1 MAASG
6 VALLAGACLL
16 LTVPAWAKELPI
28 KTLSIEKKA
37 DAYEIAIQYPATGNA
52 AIDGEIAAWANRE
65 ADDFVKLAAGAD
77 RQAGDNP
84 YELDWSFE
92 VARNDGAVFAVI
104 FSEEADTGG
113 AHPNHDIATF
123 NFEVPGGWR
132 LYLPEIFERKALAK
146 ISGLAVA
153 DLTKQ
158 FADGHNGGGDP
169 DWVKQ
174 GAGPDWDNFRDFI
187 LDKDKLQIHYPDYQ
201 VAAYAEGPQET
212 DFPLAALKGL
222 TRSDRHAPVASFDCA
237 AAATP
242 IEKAICSDVVLAR
255 LDRDV
260 AEAFVRGVRFATEDA
275 AKEKLKTGQRA
286 WLGQRD
292 AACPTAAV
300 PCLATAYRDRLATL
314 EKPVE

>member
-1 MAASG
+1 MAASR

-16 LTVPAWAKELPI
+16 LSAPAWAKELPI

-37 DAYEIAIQYPATGNA
+37 DAYEISIQYPATGNT
-52 AIDGEIAAWANRE
+52 AIDSEVAAWANQQ
-65 ADDFVKLAAGAD
+65 ADDFTKLATSAD

-84 YELDWSFE
+84 YQLDWSFE
-92 VARNDGAVFAVI
+92 VARNDAAIFAVI

-132 LYLPEIFERKALAK
+132 LYLPEIFDRRALAK
-146 ISGLAVA
+146 ISALAVA
-153 DLTKQ
+153 DLNKQ
-158 FADGHNGGGDP
+158 FADSRNGGGDP

-187 LDKDKLQIHYPDYQ
+187 LGKDKLEIHYPDYQ
-201 VAAYAEGPQET
+201 VAAYVEGPQET
-212 DFPLAALKGL
+212 DIPLAALKGL
-222 TRSDRHAPVASFDCA
+222 MRSDRHAPVASFDCG

-242 IEKAICSDVVLAR
+242 IEKAICSDVALAR

-260 AEAFVRGVRFATEDA
+260 AEAFVRGLRFATEDA
-275 AKEKLKTGQRA
+275 VKEKLKTEQRA
-286 WLGQRD
+286 WLGERD

-300 PCLATAYRDRLATL
+300 PCLATAYRDRLAKL
-314 EKPVE
+314 EKPP

>member
-1 MAASG
+1 M
-6 VALLAGACLL
+6 
-16 LTVPAWAKELPI
+16 PAWAKELPV

-52 AIDGEIAAWANRE
+52 AIDGEIAAWANKE
-65 ADDFVKLAAGAD
+65 AVDFVKLAAGAD

-92 VARNDGAVFAVI
+92 VARNDGAVFADI

-158 FADGHNGGGDP
+158 FADSHNGGGDP

-212 DFPLAALKGL
+212 DIPLAALKGL
-222 TRSDRHAPVASFDCA
+222 RAEYDADRGGEGNPGAVHIVESLEIDQDGLNWTTETVQTKGHNWGGPPKWRHVRRFERSPES
-237 AAATP
+237 
-242 IEKAICSDVVLAR
+242 
-255 LDRDV
+255 
-260 AEAFVRGVRFATEDA
+260 
-275 AKEKLKTGQRA
+275 Q
-286 WLGQRD
+286 
-292 AACPTAAV
+292 
-300 PCLATAYRDRLATL
+300 
-314 EKPVE
+314 

>member
-1 MAASG
+1 MATPKVS
-6 VALLAGACLL
+6 LLAGAWLL
-16 LTVPAWAKELPI
+16 LAVPAWATELPA
-28 KTLSIEKKA
+28 KALSIEKKA
-37 DAYEIAIQYPATGNA
+37 DAYEISIQYPATGNA
-52 AIDGEIAAWANRE
+52 AIDGEIATWANQQ
-65 ADDFVKLAAGAD
+65 ADDFAKLAAGAD

-84 YELDWSFE
+84 YQLDWSFE

-123 NFEVPGGWR
+123 NFEVPSGWR
-132 LYLPEIFERKALAK
+132 LYLPEIFDRKALAK
-146 ISGLAVA
+146 ISALAIA

-158 FADGHNGGGDP
+158 RADNDSGGGDP
-169 DWVKQ
+169 DWIKQ

-187 LDKDKLQIHYPDYQ
+187 LGKNKLEIHYPDYQ
-201 VAAYAEGPQET
+201 VAAYTEGPQET
-212 DFPLAALKGL
+212 DIPLAALKGFM
-222 TRSDRHAPVASFDCA
+222 RSDRHAPAASFDCA

-242 IEKAICSDVVLAR
+242 IEKSICSDVALAR

-260 AEAFVRGVRFATEDA
+260 AEAFLRGVRFATEDA

-286 WLGQRD
+286 WLGERD

-300 PCLATAYRDRLATL
+300 PCLATAYRDRLAKL
-314 EKPVE
+314 EKPAE